1 MECGRKLPFT
11 DGKAFSGPAT
21 DEGETGP
28 SLPTVVCRPLLRNV
42 FLLVLFSIDK
52 HCGSMSFPLLF
63 SGRKRTDV
71 FRISYYEHNFNFS
84 KRNFNKSFLHLQ

>member
-11 DGKAFSGPAT
+11 DGKTFSGPAT
-21 DEGETGP
+21 VEGEASP

-42 FLLVLFSIDK
+42 FLLVSFSVDK

-63 SGRKRTDV
+63 SCRKRTDV
-71 FRISYYEHNFNFS
+71 FRI
-84 KRNFNKSFLHLQ
+84 LL

>member
-21 DEGETGP
+21 DEGEAGP

-63 SGRKRTDV
+63 SGRKRTD
-71 FRISYYEHNFNFS
+71 FS
-84 KRNFNKSFLHLQ
+84 SKGSFLSCQGIVTSRYSMMACSQ